1 QTAQNE
7 VLRSRTLITVG
18 EMAAGAAHEMNNPLA
33 VISGRSQLLSM
44 QLADAKQ
51 KAAAALI
58 FEQSHRLSQIIS
70 ELMDFAKPM
79 APKPQDSDLAQ
90 IAQRAMQNAKAHNK
104 DADTTVEATFTDMP
118 PVTVDPQQV
127 TDAVSEVID
136 NAFQSIEEGRGLI
149 TLHGAFDPFS
159 Q

>member
-1 QTAQNE
+1 
-7 VLRSRTLITVG
+7 
-18 EMAAGAAHEMNNPLA
+18 
-33 VISGRSQLLSM
+33 
-44 QLADAKQ
+44 
-51 KAAAALI
+51 
-58 FEQSHRLSQIIS
+58 IIS

-159 Q
+159 QRVVLTITDNGCGMDEATLKRAFDPFYSSKPAGRRRGMGLPKAMRWIESSGGSIRLESTP